1 MHVSSEYANVRL
13 WPKADIE
20 TESKWV
26 FLNVR
31 FGEKSGHSGVRITG
45 KGEWPQST
53 QSGHAAGRS

>member
-1 MHVSSEYANVRL
+1 MSAFPKAAVQNVRLGIGLNVRL

-31 FGEKSGHSGVRITG
+31 FGEKSGHS
-45 KGEWPQST
+45 W
-53 QSGHAAGRS
+53 SGRYNR